1 MVDDPLTGSG
11 AEALVRPVRTDW
23 AALTSDARSVEIA
36 AGEEWRSRCEEQG
49 EMPLGSAAITD
60 AGELEAEFVI
70 HLAVSPEEGGPTPR
84 SVTRA
89 LRNGLRRAREWD
101 VRDLALPLL
110 GTGPGALD
118 AETACRLMA
127 PELADFAAG
136 GDRGIRVCVPD
147 PALREVA
154 RGWWGGGPPREDD
167 AGAGEESGEGG

>member
-1 MVDDPLTGSG
+1 MDAPLTACG
-11 AEALVRPVRTDW
+11 AEALLRPIRTDW
-23 AALTSDARSVEIA
+23 AAITADGRSLEVA
-36 AGEEWRSRCEEQG
+36 AGEAWRSRCEAQG
-49 EMPLGSAAITD
+49 ELPLGSAAITD
-60 AGELEAEFVI
+60 AGELDAEFVV

-84 SVTRA
+84 SVTLA

-118 AETACRLMA
+118 AGTSCRLMA

-136 GDRGIRVCVPD
+136 GDRRIRVCVPD

-154 RGWWGGGPPREDD
+154 RGWWDADAPGPDGEDVGDGG
-167 AGAGEESGEGG
+167 